1 MPAYSLVIGIV
12 GLTAALGMRGLQPAP
27 TAPASMESAGG
38 SAKGSVAILPTGSLH
53 GDEVPHDAAGDW
65 FALVS
70 EVTGVSLRPVS
81 VSLLPEQDMMDRDG
95 EETGRRVEVS
105 PPLDPIVL
113 VRGLPSFTGHVTT
126 ALIGQSIDVGPGV
139 EARLNNVSSR
149 LWLRCSEGPAV
160 QGERQQRC
168 ALTLQSD
175 SRRQTLFTYTAWIRR
190 AEGIWPA
197 ERPPL
202 VLWAGDLDL
211 DGNLDILL
219 DTSEHWNVTDT
230 RLFLSSAA
238 GGDQLV
244 SDVAGFR
251 STGC

>member
-1 MPAYSLVIGIV
+1 MPAHSLVIGIL
-12 GLTAALGMRGLQPAP
+12 GLTAALGLRGLQPAP
-27 TAPASMESAGG
+27 TAPTFTESAGG
-38 SAKGSVAILPTGSLH
+38 SPRKSVAILPTGSLH

-126 ALIGQSIDVGPGV
+126 ALVGQSIDVGPGV

-149 LWLRCSEGPAV
+149 LWLRCSASPAV
-160 QGERQQRC
+160 DGQRQQRC

-175 SRRQTLFTYTAWIRR
+175 SRQQTLFTYTAWVRR
-190 AEGIWPA
+190 GEGIWPA

-238 GGDQLV
+238 EGDQLV
-244 SDVAGFR
+244 SGVARFKT
-251 STGC
+251 TGC